1 MGGNEPVQG
10 FDLTCPSG
18 STFYVCKNDPNRFI
32 GCCGIDPCGARKGL
46 CPDQHLHKASFD
58 KAWEEYIP
66 PQACINDNVD
76 VAWHVCSWS
85 TSSFIGCCAVDP
97 CSSGCPSR
105 QLRAAKLSDN
115 ATDAQVFL
123 GDGYEYPPEPS
134 YAPRTSQN
142 PIKSASASST
152 TASITTILSFSTSYT
167 LDRASEADT
176 STTEPAVPSQSSGH
190 STGHHCLS
198 AGDIAGTVIG
208 ILVFFSIPA
217 LCWYWKGRSLK
228 NRAKVNPNETKTRES
243 TPSVDSSTLFDS
255 RDGSSPIQQPG
266 QSNTPKAPD
275 QNRRRQVQQRPQRD
289 TPLHGHMNQSQAETW
304 AQQRPQASQQS
315 QLHQARTIPRRSCS
329 PSTALRDLLRPP
341 KSSNFN
347 MARKPVPGH
356 NFELHGSSTPD
367 PAPMTTSLRHSS
379 TESTGT
385 PRSSYGE
392 ILGKLEVKNGNASTR
407 SSNNPDIG
415 TVTNETNKTPTPG
428 TMSPT
433 GQTSVDSSQ
442 TTQPDPIPKDGPS
455 RHRLAQGR
463 L

>member
-1 MGGNEPVQG
+1 MGGNDPVQG
-10 FDLTCPSG
+10 FGLTCPSG
-18 STFYVCKNDPNRFI
+18 STFYVCENDHNRFI
-32 GCCGIDPCGARKGL
+32 GCCGVDPCGARKGL
-46 CPDQHLHKASFD
+46 CPDQHLHQASFD

-66 PQACINDNVD
+66 PQACTNDNVD

-115 ATDAQVFL
+115 AKDAQFFL
-123 GDGYEYPPEPS
+123 GDGYVYPSEPS
-134 YAPRTSQN
+134 YAPRTSLN
-142 PIKSASASST
+142 PITSTTRST
-152 TASITTILSFSTSYT
+152 TAAITAISSFSTSYT

-176 STTEPAVPSQSSGH
+176 STTEPAGPSRSSGH
-190 STGHHCLS
+190 SKGHHCLS
-198 AGDIAGTVIG
+198 AGDIAGIVIG

-228 NRAKVNPNETKTRES
+228 NRAKVNPNDTKTRES

-255 RDGSSPIQQPG
+255 RDRSSPIQQLG
-266 QSNTPKAPD
+266 QSNTPEAPD
-275 QNRRRQVQQRPQRD
+275 QNRRRQMQQRPQYD
-289 TPLHGHMNQSQAETW
+289 ASPHGHMNQSQAETW
-304 AQQRPQASQQS
+304 AQQRPEVSLQS
-315 QLHQARTIPRRSCS
+315 QPHQVPNIPGRSCS
-329 PSTALRDLLRPP
+329 PATALRDLLRPP
-341 KSSNFN
+341 ESSNFN

-356 NFELHGSSTPD
+356 TFELHGSSTPD
-367 PAPMTTSLRHSS
+367 PAPMTASLRPSS

-385 PRSSYGE
+385 PRSSYGK
-392 ILGKLEVKNGNASTR
+392 ILGPVRPTNGYASTR

-415 TVTNETNKTPTPG
+415 TVTNEANKTPTPG

-433 GQTSVDSSQ
+433 GQTSVDSPQ
-442 TTQPDPIPKDGPS
+442 TTQPDPVPKDGPS